1 MKLDAAKAKITEIAL
16 EELGKEL
23 TQMFNAMTGG
33 VQDASVHFENGLKM
47 LVIAEAKA
55 LEIVSRILK
64 D

>member
-1 MKLDAAKAKITEIAL
+1 MKLDAAKAKIAEIAL

-33 VQDASVHFENGLKM
+33 VQDTASHFENGLKV